1 MAQHRYKWAASATK
15 HGISKPRVRYVVE
28 HCGLPFVLPP
38 DPPDRPYERLLFLG
52 DDQDGTALEVMAV
65 ELLDDSLY
73 VIHAMELRPR
83 YNKRYREAK
92 PWRT

>member
-15 HGISKPRVRYVVE
+15 HGISRQQIKYVIE
-28 HCGLPFVLPP
+28 HCGLPFVLPSE
-38 DPPDRPYERLLFLG
+38 PPDRPFERLLYLG
-52 DDQDGTALEVMAV
+52 DDQDGTSLEVMAV

-73 VIHAMELRPR
+73 VIHAMEMRPQ

>member
-1 MAQHRYKWAASATK
+1 MASHSL
-15 HGISKPRVRYVVE
+15 VVVLDRLLE
-28 HCGLPFVLPP
+28 ARAGGSGCARIKILPP
-38 DPPDRPYERLLFLG
+38 DPPDRPFERLLFLG
-52 DDQDGTALEVMAV
+52 DDQDGVPLEVLAV

-83 YNKRYREAK
+83 YNKRYKEAK

>member
-1 MAQHRYKWAASATK
+1 MAQRRITWAASATK
-15 HGISKPRVRYVVE
+15 HGISKPRIRYVVE
-28 HCGLPFVLPP
+28 HCGSPFVMPP
-38 DPPDRPYERLLFLG
+38 EQPDRPYERLLFLG

-65 ELLDDSLY
+65 ELLDNSLY

-83 YNKRYREAK
+83 FNKRYREAK